1 MIVRNGIPLHLQV
14 ENIIR
19 KKIVANEWPVG
30 SQIPTEPQLIAL
42 FGVSRATL
50 RQSIASLANEGLLE
64 RRQGKGTYV
73 RKVTTYDNPTA
84 IITDPSE
91 KTVHR
96 VISINEKKHASTI
109 SSHLLLPM
117 DEEFTVLTYIHL
129 DQEENRIHNLAFS
142 YMPASRYPGIKE
154 HFFKNTVYTISKS
167 VYGISLGSTLSDIYA
182 VNLTEEQAGH
192 LGVSPGTAAIKIRK
206 IYYDIY
212 DKPAFA
218 TEIYS
223 HPFNGKVQVKNTL

>member
-1 MIVRNGIPLHLQV
+1 MIIRNGIPLHLQV

-19 KKIVANEWPVG
+19 EKIITNEWVVG
-30 SQIPTEPQLIAL
+30 SQIPTEPQLIEL

-84 IITDPSE
+84 IITEPSE
-91 KTVHR
+91 KTVHS
-96 VISINEKKHASTI
+96 VIAINEKEHVPTI
-109 SSHLLLPM
+109 CNHLLLPTA
-117 DEEFTVLTYIHL
+117 EEFTVLTYIHL
-129 DQEENRIHNLAFS
+129 DPEENRIHNLAFS
-142 YMPASRYPGIKE
+142 YMPESKYPDIKR
-154 HFFKNTVYTISKS
+154 HFFKDTVYAISKS
-167 VYGISLGSTLSDIYA
+167 MYGISLGSTLSDIYP

-192 LGVSPGTAAIKIRK
+192 LEVAPGTAAIKIRK

-223 HPFNGKVQVKNTL
+223 HPFNGKVQVRNAL